1 MARTKGT
8 LNKKKSPPP
17 ETTLLRAEERLTFI
31 ANLIVDQLID
41 DQKRNYELL
50 AELIHHYE

>member
-17 ETTLLRAEERLTFI
+17 ETTLLSAEERLTFI
-31 ANLIVDQLID
+31 ANLIIDQVFD
-41 DQKRNYELL
+41 DKKNDYELL
-50 AELIHHYE
+50 KKLGNQQ